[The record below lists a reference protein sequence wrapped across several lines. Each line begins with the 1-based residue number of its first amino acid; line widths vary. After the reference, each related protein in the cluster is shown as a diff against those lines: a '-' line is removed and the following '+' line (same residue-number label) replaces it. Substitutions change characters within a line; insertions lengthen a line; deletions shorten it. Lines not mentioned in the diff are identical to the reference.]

1 MKKVFLLLMVSGLF
15 SMTYV
20 SAQEDAL
27 SKKKLEN
34 SDNYRG
40 ERRCLIPG
48 LTNEQQE
55 SINELKTVHLKKVS
69 QLRADLQEKNA
80 RLQSLR
86 VADTYNEKEINKT
99 IDDIAAVRANIMKES
114 ENHRQKVRSLLS
126 DDQKAW
132 FDSRPMKNRSG
143 DGSCYYGDGNRF
155 GRRDGMRRG
164 DCYGRG
170 FGRGNRF

>member
-27 SKKKLEN
+27 SEKKLEN

-55 SINELKTVHLKKVS
+55 SINELKTVHLKKV
-69 QLRADLQEKNA
+69 QEKNA

-86 VADTYNEKEINKT
+86 VAATYYEKEINKT